1 MCGRFTLHT
10 PPEILRDHFGLDATP
25 QFTLENYNITPSQDI
40 VAVRETDGRRELV
53 PLRWGLVPSWS
64 RDARSGNRMINA
76 RAETVAVKPAYRT
89 AFRKRRCLI
98 PADGFYEWH
107 QTESGK
113 QPYHICMRDGGVF
126 AFAGLW
132 ERWTGDDERVESCT
146 ILVTEASETIRPVH
160 DRMPVILSPE
170 AYGQWLDPTLTDG
183 DQLIGLLRPYI
194 ASAMVAYPVTK
205 RVNSPANNDPGCIA
219 PLS

>member
-10 PPEILRDHFGLDATP
+10 PPEILREHFGLDAIP
-25 QFTLENYNITPSQDI
+25 QFSVENYNITPSQDI
-40 VAVRETDGRRELV
+40 VAVRETEGRRELV

-64 RDARSGNRMINA
+64 RDARTGNRMINA
-76 RAETVAVKPAYRT
+76 RAETVGVKPAYRT
-89 AFRKRRCLI
+89 AFRRRRCLI
-98 PADGFYEWH
+98 PTDGFYEWR

-113 QPYHICMRDGGVF
+113 QPYHIRMKDGGVF

-132 ERWTGDDERVESCT
+132 ERWTGYDERIESCT
-146 ILVTEASETIRPVH
+146 ILVTEANETIRPVH
-160 DRMPVILSPE
+160 DRMPVIVSPE
-170 AYGQWLDPTLTDG
+170 AYGQWLDPALTD
-183 DQLIGLLRPYI
+183 DDRLTGLLRPYA

-205 RVNSPANNDPGCIA
+205 RVNNPANNDAGCIE